1 MLETANICIGKLMS
15 KILSVQAFEILD
27 SRGQPTVRAVVKT
40 HTGVVA
46 AANTPS
52 GASTGTFEALELR
65 DGDPK
70 RFLGKGVMQAVA
82 SVNGPIARALVGVE
96 VDQQVEIDQILINL
110 DGTKGKTR
118 LGANAILAVSM
129 ACARAAAIEKSQP
142 LYRYLAP
149 HQTGPWYMPCPML
162 NILNGGA
169 HADNSVDFQEFMIR
183 PIGAPTF
190 SEALRWS
197 CEVYG
202 TLKKLLKARGLS
214 TGVGDEGGFAPQL
227 PRDEQALELI
237 LEAIQKAGYEAGKH
251 FSLALDCAASELVE
265 GHQYVE
271 KKKGKEGASR
281 TSEQQI
287 DLLETWTERYPIDS
301 IEDGLG
307 EQDWE
312 GWQKLQARLG
322 SSCQIVGDD
331 IFVTNREFLQKG
343 IDLKAAGA
351 ILIKLNQI
359 GTVSETIET
368 IALAHKNGFKTI
380 ISHRSGET
388 EDAFIADLAL
398 AAGSGQIKTGA
409 PCRSDRVA
417 KYNRLLEIEHELGQE
432 ALYEP
437 KKWQPRM

>member
-1 MLETANICIGKLMS
+1 VG
-15 KILSVQAFEILD
+15 
-27 SRGQPTVRAVVKT
+27 
-40 HTGVVA
+40 

-65 DGDPK
+65 DGDPA
-70 RFLGKGVMQAVA
+70 RYMGKGVTKAVTA
-82 SVNGPIARALVGVE
+82 VNGPIARALVGQE
-96 VDQQVEIDQILINL
+96 VDEQLGLDQLMIAL
-110 DGTKGKTR
+110 DGTDGKSN

-129 ACARAAAIEKSQP
+129 ACARAAAQEKALP

-149 HQTGPWYMPCPML
+149 HQTGPWIMPCPML

-183 PIGAPTF
+183 PVGAPSF
-190 SEALRWS
+190 SEGLRWS

-227 PRDEQALELI
+227 PKDQQALELI

-251 FSLALDCAASELVE
+251 FTLALDCAASELVE
-265 GHQYVE
+265 GDKYIE
-271 KKKGKEGASR
+271 RKKGKEGMAR
-281 TSEQQI
+281 TSAEQI
-287 DLLETWTERYPIDS
+287 DLLEQWTKAYPIDS

-307 EQDWE
+307 EQDWL
-312 GWQKLQARLG
+312 GWEKLQARLG
-322 SSCQIVGDD
+322 HVCQIVGDD
-331 IFVTNREFLQKG
+331 IFVTNRTFLQKG
-343 IDLKAAGA
+343 IDLKTANA

-368 IALAHKNGFKTI
+368 MALAHRHGFKTI

-388 EDAFIADLAL
+388 EDTFISDLAL
-398 AAGSGQIKTGA
+398 ATGSGQIKTGA

-417 KYNRLLEIEHELGQE
+417 KYNRLLEIEHELGSE
-432 ALYEP
+432 ALYCP
-437 KKWQPRM
+437 KEWMPRI